1 MPLVHDRTFRVR
13 HHECDANGH
22 LNHANCLRTMQ
33 ETAFDAS
40 AAVGHDVACCDA
52 LGYRW
57 LSRETEIEYLH
68 SLQHNDLV
76 QVRTRVADFSSSI
89 ISGWPRRR

>member
-13 HHECDANGH
+13 RYECDAYGH

-40 AAVGHDVACCDA
+40 AAVGHDMPCCDA

-57 LSRETEIEYLH
+57 LSRETEIETLH
-68 SLQHNDLV
+68 PLQHNDLV
-76 QVRTRVADFSSSI
+76 QARAP
-89 ISGWPRRR
+89 GWLASHPA